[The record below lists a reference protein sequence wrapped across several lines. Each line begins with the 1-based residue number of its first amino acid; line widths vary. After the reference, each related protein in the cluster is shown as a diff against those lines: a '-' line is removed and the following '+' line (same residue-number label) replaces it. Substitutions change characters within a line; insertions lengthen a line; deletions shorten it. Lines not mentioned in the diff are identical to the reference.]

1 VGFLLLG
8 RCSTG
13 SSRTHS
19 TASGSTRFDRPSAQT
34 TRQELHHNRHGRIA
48 ALSVSQSTEEMMCD
62 FSLHLVQSRPAK
74 VGDRL
79 ITTNFVNSATRGFC
93 APSEPNVAVCLLP
106 GTELAFDKEVRI
118 SHPLGLLLPKS
129 LLRRIAGKT
138 ARFRQVNM
146 DRPTTH
152 HDALEFGDGQIVFLT
167 RLRPGQRATVLQMP
181 SVAALTADEFHA
193 AQSATNYYQAPY
205 EVIAP

>member
-1 VGFLLLG
+1 
-8 RCSTG
+8 
-13 SSRTHS
+13 
-19 TASGSTRFDRPSAQT
+19 
-34 TRQELHHNRHGRIA
+34 
-48 ALSVSQSTEEMMCD
+48 MCD

-129 LLRRIAGKT
+129 LLRKIAGRT

-146 DRPTTH
+146 ERPNMH

-167 RLRPGQRATVLQMP
+167 RLQAGQRATILQLP
-181 SVAALTADEFHA
+181 SVVVPAADQFHTV
-193 AQSATNYYQAPY
+193 QIATTYDQVPN